1 MKKFWSRYK
10 HWLFYS
16 FVVIGVIIS
25 FSKFS
30 YSVQAII
37 ATVFGIVGLLGVT
50 YLTFQIEN
58 QKRKENKK

>member
-1 MKKFWSRYK
+1 MNSVWSRYK

-16 FVVIGVIIS
+16 LVVIGLIIS
-25 FSKFS
+25 LTKFT

-37 ATVFGIVGLLGVT
+37 ATVFGIVGILGVT
-50 YLTFQIEN
+50 YLTFQIET

>member
-1 MKKFWSRYK
+1 MNSVWSRYK

-16 FVVIGVIIS
+16 LVVIGLIIS
-25 FSKFS
+25 FTKFT

-37 ATVFGIVGLLGVT
+37 ATVFGIVGILGVT
-50 YLTFQIEN
+50 YLTFQIET